1 MAAPRRV
8 FVKIRDF
15 SQDSAALRPKPPSE
29 PRPLLP
35 SRLADVRTSSKRL
48 PVLPS
53 IPKLE
58 QPARRRP
65 FIKSAS
71 PSRLEDAAILHFEEV
86 CNPYELEEGPKAEQR
101 LGKGSFAQ
109 KVDLRRGSFSKKQI
123 VSPRRQAVS
132 LAPQVT
138 PKLPIRPE
146 ESLPVS
152 PPVSSRNLRIAQ
164 ISRCFVISKESL
176 EQRNSKHRTFLSE
189 PIPAKPV
196 KPSKSQSVE
205 PPPYMEWLD
214 SLHEVTRVQDFALKV
229 KPAFVP
235 KRRVKL
241 TR

>member
-15 SQDSAALRPKPPSE
+15 SQDSAVLRPKPPSE

-35 SRLADVRTSSKRL
+35 SRLADVRPSNRRL

-58 QPARRRP
+58 QPARRRAL
-65 FIKSAS
+65 IKSAS
-71 PSRLEDAAILHFEEV
+71 PSRLEDAVILHCEEV
-86 CNPYELEEGPKAEQR
+86 CNPYELEEGPRVDQR

-109 KVDLRRGSFSKKQI
+109 KVDLRKGSFSKKQI
-123 VSPRRQAVS
+123 VSPRRLTTS
-132 LAPQVT
+132 LAPQAV
-138 PKLPIRPE
+138 PRPPAPE
-146 ESLPVS
+146 EPLPVS
-152 PPVSSRNLRIAQ
+152 PQISSRNLRIAQ
-164 ISRCFVISKESL
+164 ISRRFVISKESL

-189 PIPAKPV
+189 PVPAKPA
-196 KPSKSQSVE
+196 KPMKSQSVE
-205 PPPYMEWLD
+205 PTPYAEWLD
-214 SLHEVTRVQDFALKV
+214 SLHEVTHVHDFALKV

>member
-15 SQDSAALRPKPPSE
+15 SQDSAVLRPKPPSE

-35 SRLADVRTSSKRL
+35 SRLPEVRPSTRRL

-58 QPARRRP
+58 QPARRRGL
-65 FIKSAS
+65 IKSAS
-71 PSRLEDAAILHFEEV
+71 PSRLEDAAILHCEEV
-86 CNPYELEEGPKAEQR
+86 CNPYELEEGPRADQR

-109 KVDLRRGSFSKKQI
+109 KVDLRKGSFSKKQI
-123 VSPRRQAVS
+123 VSPRRLTAS
-132 LAPQVT
+132 LAPQPAT
-138 PKLPIRPE
+138 RPPE
-146 ESLPVS
+146 EPLPVS
-152 PPVSSRNLRIAQ
+152 PQVSSRNLRIAQ
-164 ISRCFVISKESL
+164 ISRRFVISKESL
-176 EQRNSKHRTFLSE
+176 EQRNSKHRAFLSE
-189 PIPAKPV
+189 PVPAKPV
-196 KPSKSQSVE
+196 KPVKSQSVE
-205 PPPYMEWLD
+205 PAPYAEWLD
-214 SLHEVTRVQDFALKV
+214 SLHEVTRVHDFALKV